1 MQVLTVFD
9 NEFTRFKTIQKD
21 SGAVYMY
28 ERINDTLVYAQEFI
42 YEDDDSMFFGKNL
55 LVRENHVYTAMPRR
69 TDGVT
74 FIGQIVDFR
83 KTVGAKAWKQHRTPI
98 DQVDID
104 NIKNVFLYNTKTNV
118 IVEDLDF
125 IDPVQGKIA
134 GTAEQELSF
143 KTYYD
148 HATYSIGD
156 SNVVVDEENAW
167 GDAYVGKLWWDVG
180 SAKFYNYQM
189 NDITYQTNYWGEV
202 FPSTRVQVYEWVQSD
217 LLPSEWNELADT
229 NEGISRGISGVTRYD
244 DSVYSQRLVWDPIAK
259 TSKAKY
265 FYWVA
270 NKKTVPAVDF
280 RKISANEVTNL
291 IQNPAGQG
299 YKFVALMGRIDMHC
313 LIVQVMDDRNIALNP
328 RYYTLDNK
336 HKHSIMN
343 IVYLHKV

>member
-1 MQVLTVFD
+1 MFD

-134 GTAEQELSF
+134 GTAEQDLSF

-148 HATYSIGD
+148 PATYSIGD

-189 NDITYQTNYWGEV
+189 NDITYPTNYWGEV

-217 LLPSEWNELADT
+217 PSSEWNELADT
-229 NEGISRGISGVTRYD
+229 NEGI
-244 DSVYSQRLVWDPIAK
+244 QR
-259 TSKAKY
+259 
-265 FYWVA
+265 
-270 NKKTVPAVDF
+270 
-280 RKISANEVTNL
+280 
-291 IQNPAGQG
+291 
-299 YKFVALMGRIDMHC
+299 H
-313 LIVQVMDDRNIALNP
+313 
-328 RYYTLDNK
+328 
-336 HKHSIMN
+336 
-343 IVYLHKV
+343 